1 MYCELLISFCLQK
14 SKMVYGSMSSQ
25 KRKKKEPKEN
35 IKTDLKLS
43 GLEIHLLLQNAES
56 HLRSK
61 LLQK

>member
-1 MYCELLISFCLQK
+1 MT
-14 SKMVYGSMSSQ
+14 YGSMSSQ
-25 KRKKKEPKEN
+25 KRKKQPKEN
-35 IKTDLKLS
+35 TKIDLKLS